1 MQLELF
7 DWEPADE
14 GKKCSKCAIVKPLDD
29 FPYQGRQKDYRYPH
43 CRACVSKRDALKYK
57 NNKAAINKRN
67 RTYNRNNRAACNA
80 LLAKRRARKLEATP
94 SWLSK
99 QHFEAIK
106 EFYKEAKRLED
117 LFGELYHVDH
127 IVPLQGAHVCG
138 LHVPWNLQVLTASE
152 NCSKSNKLTQ
162 DCFT

>member
-7 DWEPADE
+7 DWGPADE
-14 GKKCSKCAIVKPLDD
+14 GKKCSRCAIVKPLDD
-29 FPYQGRQKDYRYPH
+29 FGKDLHQKDNKYSL
-43 CRACVSKRDALKYK
+43 CRRCASKRARNWYK
-57 NNKAAINKRN
+57 NNRDAILERIKDY
-67 RTYNRNNRAACNA
+67 TKNNRAIKNA
-80 LLAKRRARKLEATP
+80 LTAKRRARKLKATP

-152 NCSKSNKLTQ
+152 NMSKSNKLTQ